1 MNGVIGMRLPPV
13 EVPTLTEVVGFDGPA
28 TTTEAARPEPPVGSG
43 DGPAS
48 DLVLT
53 LRDPG
58 ISEEQITQRVL
69 ADLQRQVDLMFEYR
83 LRETLSPLLTRL
95 ADHMVREV
103 REELSSTLRDV
114 VRRAVTQELARQKVR

>member
-13 EVPTLTEVVGFDGPA
+13 EVPTLTEVVGFDGTM
-28 TTTEAARPEPPVGSG
+28 TTVEAVQPELVS
-43 DGPAS
+43 DGVELAS

-53 LRDPG
+53 LRNPG

-69 ADLQRQVDLMFEYR
+69 SDLQRHVDLMVEYR
-83 LRETLSPLLTRL
+83 LRESLSPLLTRL
-95 ADHMVREV
+95 ADNMVREV

>member
-13 EVPTLTEVVGFDGPA
+13 EVPTLTEVVGFDGPMA
-28 TTTEAARPEPPVGSG
+28 TAEAAQAEPVS
-43 DGPAS
+43 DGAVFASEPA
-48 DLVLT
+48 LT

-58 ISEEQITQRVL
+58 ISEEQISQRVL
-69 ADLQRQVDLMFEYR
+69 VDLQRHVDLMFEYR

-95 ADHMVREV
+95 ADNMVREV

>member
-13 EVPTLTEVVGFDGPA
+13 EVPTLTEVVGFDGPM
-28 TTTEAARPEPPVGSG
+28 TTAEVAQTELVSDGAMFASEP
-43 DGPAS
+43 
-48 DLVLT
+48 VLT

-58 ISEEQITQRVL
+58 ISEEQIAQRVL
-69 ADLQRQVDLMFEYR
+69 TDLQRHVDLMFEYR

-95 ADHMVREV
+95 ADNMVREV

-114 VRRAVTQELARQKVR
+114 VRRAVTQELARQKAR

>member
-13 EVPTLTEVVGFDGPA
+13 EVPTLTEVVGFDGTR
-28 TTTEAARPEPPVGSG
+28 TTVEAAQPELVS
-43 DGPAS
+43 DGAELAS

-53 LRDPG
+53 LRNPG

-69 ADLQRQVDLMFEYR
+69 SDLQRHVDLMVEYR
-83 LRETLSPLLTRL
+83 LRESLSPLLTRL
-95 ADHMVREV
+95 ADNMVREV

>member
-13 EVPTLTEVVGFDGPA
+13 EVPTLTEVVGFDGPTIPA
-28 TTTEAARPEPPVGSG
+28 EAVRSELVSDDAGL
-43 DGPAS
+43 AS

-58 ISEEQITQRVL
+58 ISEEQISQRVL
-69 ADLQRQVDLMFEYR
+69 ADLQRHVDLMFEYR
-83 LRETLSPLLTRL
+83 LRETLSPLLMRL
-95 ADHMVREV
+95 ADNMVREV